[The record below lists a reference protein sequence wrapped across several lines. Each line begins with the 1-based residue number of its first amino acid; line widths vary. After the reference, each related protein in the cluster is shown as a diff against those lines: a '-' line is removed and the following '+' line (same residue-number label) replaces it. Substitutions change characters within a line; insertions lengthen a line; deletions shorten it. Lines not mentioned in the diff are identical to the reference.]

1 MAGINIFDKNGYLDW
16 AKILKITKK
25 CPFIWVTGGRGTGKT
40 YGCLDAVWHTGATF
54 MYLRRTQKQAD
65 IVSKPD
71 THPFKALESDGRVPF
86 LTTKAVAKDLAGV
99 YIAEPNDEGD
109 KYLPVGLPRCYIGS
123 VSTFSSLRGLSFE
136 EVKYLVYDE
145 FCPEPHEKAIKNEA
159 AAFLNVC
166 ETIGRNRELKGE
178 EPLKVICLAN
188 ANDIANP
195 YFIELGIVKKA
206 EQMMREKQTISI
218 DESRG
223 LCMIYLDHSPISERK
238 KHTALYKLTANKD
251 SQFNQ
256 MALQNRY
263 YTDESAIIKPCRLPG
278 EWVPICRINGITIYK
293 HKANRTFY
301 VSTYSTGTCKQYGSS
316 YAEKKRFLNHFLYL
330 WTAYLRN
337 QIMFEEYLCLVLFEN
352 AFDASK

>member
-1 MAGINIFDKNGYLDW
+1 MANVNIFDKAGYLDW
-16 AKILKITKK
+16 DKIFKLTKK
-25 CPFIWVTGGRGTGKT
+25 CPFIWVTGNRGCGKT
-40 YGCLDAVWHTGATF
+40 YGALAKVWSTGETF

-71 THPFKALESDGRVPF
+71 THPLKALEADGVVPP
-86 LTTKAVAKDLAGV
+86 LTTKSVAKDLTGI
-99 YIAEPNDEGD
+99 YLAEPSEDGE
-109 KYLPVGLPRCYIGS
+109 KYLASGLPRGYIGS

-145 FCPEPHEKAIKNEA
+145 FCPEPHERIIKNEA

-178 EPLKVICLAN
+178 DPLKVICLAN

-195 YFIELGIVKKA
+195 YFVELGLVKKA
-206 EQMMREKQTISI
+206 EQMMREKQRISI
-218 DESRG
+218 DEERG
-223 LCMIYLDHSPISERK
+223 LCIIHLDFSPISERK

-263 YTDESAIIKPCRLPG
+263 YTDESALIRPCRLPG
-278 EWVPICRINGITIYK
+278 EWIPICSINGITIYK
-293 HKANRTFY
+293 HRSNRTFY
-301 VSTYSTGTCKQYGSS
+301 VSTYKVGSPKCYGSS
-316 YAEKKRFLNHFLYL
+316 YAEKKRFLNNHLML
-330 WTAYLRN
+330 WGAYLRN
-337 QIMFEEYLCLVLFEN
+337 NIIFEEYLCLVLFEN
-352 AFDASK
+352 AFDATK

>member
-1 MAGINIFDKNGYLDW
+1 MAGINIFDKQGYLDW
-16 AKILKITKK
+16 NKIFKVTKK

-40 YGCLDAVWHTGATF
+40 YGCLEAVWNTKQTF

-71 THPFKALESDGRVPF
+71 THPFKALEADKKVPI
-86 LTTKAVAKDLAGV
+86 LTTKSVAKDLTGV
-99 YIAEPNDEGD
+99 YIAEQSEDGD
-109 KYLPVGLPRCYIGS
+109 KYVASGLPRCYIGS

-178 EPLKVICLAN
+178 DPLKVICLAN

-195 YFIELGIVKKA
+195 YFVELGLVKKA

-218 DESRG
+218 DEERG
-223 LCMIYLDHSPISERK
+223 LCIIYLDHSPISERK

-263 YTDESAIIKPCRLPG
+263 YTDESALIRTCRLPG
-278 EWVPICRINGITIYK
+278 EWIPICCINGITIYK

-301 VSTYSTGTCKQYGSS
+301 VSTHKIGSPKTYGSS
-316 YAEKKRFLNHFLYL
+316 YAEKKRFLNNHISL
-330 WTAYLRN
+330 WGAYLRN
-337 QIMFEEYLCLVLFEN
+337 NIIFEEYLCLVLFEN